1 MSISLEKLKQR
12 IFTRKAAIT
21 AVVFLY
27 WMGLYLYGST
37 LPVYVQSKV
46 SDLAVVGTILSMYGL
61 WQAIVRLPV
70 GIVADWMG
78 RRKPDVIVG
87 LVIVAAG
94 AYGLGQSQDA
104 TALTIARALTG
115 IGAGTWVPLLVLF
128 NSLYKPE
135 EAFRATGLITLIST
149 LTRMLATG
157 INGPINTL
165 TGGYETAFNLAAVAA
180 GLAIVVMLFVS
191 EKPETPK
198 PPHLATLSNLF
209 LRPDVLGPAL
219 LNLVLHYAD
228 WGTTFSF
235 IPLLA
240 RNQFGASD
248 VVIST
253 MTSVNLG
260 VVAAGNL
267 LVTWLGKRLPYKTM
281 LAISFALVS
290 AGLGIAAIAP
300 SLIFVIIGQMV
311 LGIGFGIAYPVLLGA
326 CIRYVDGNQRAS
338 AMGLNQ
344 AVYGIGMFAGPWL
357 SGIISAATGIQPMLA
372 LTAVVVLIT
381 GLGGIRVLRQK

>member
-1 MSISLEKLKQR
+1 LEKLKER

-104 TALTIARALTG
+104 TALTISRALVG

-157 INGPINTL
+157 INGPLNTL
-165 TGGYETAFNLAAVAA
+165 SGGYEAAFNLAAVAA
-180 GLAIVVMLFVS
+180 GAAIVLMLFVS

-198 PPHLATLSNLF
+198 PPHLTTLSKLF

-235 IPLLA
+235 IPILA

-260 VVAAGNL
+260 VVAAGNF

-300 SLIFVIIGQMV
+300 SLIFVIIGQLV

-344 AVYGIGMFAGPWL
+344 AVYAIGMFAGPWL

-381 GLGGIRVLRQK
+381 GLGGIRILRQK